1 MSKQNQEELEAAREE
16 YERGEVE
23 TAQSVAF
30 NRDESR

>member
-1 MSKQNQEELEAAREE
+1 MSEQELEAAREE

-30 NRDESR
+30 NRSESR